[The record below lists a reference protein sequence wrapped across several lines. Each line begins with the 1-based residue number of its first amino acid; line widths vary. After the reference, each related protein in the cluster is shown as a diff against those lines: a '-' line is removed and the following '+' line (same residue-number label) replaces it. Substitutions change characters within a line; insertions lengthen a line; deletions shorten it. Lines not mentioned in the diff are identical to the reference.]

1 MPPID
6 PSRIQ
11 ITKEVFDFMF
21 IRISDSGFQN
31 QALEY
36 AIVDQT
42 GKTIRKGLFR
52 GAVIQ
57 LRLSHL
63 KDGLYQLSLTAN
75 HEAIVQHLFTKKTA
89 NLGQQTM
96 FEF

>member
-21 IRISDSGFQN
+21 IRISDPGFQN
-31 QALEY
+31 QPLEY
-36 AIVDQT
+36 AILDQT
-42 GKTIRKGLFR
+42 GKTIRKGLFK
-52 GAVIQ
+52 GSVIQ

-63 KDGLYQLSLTAN
+63 KDGVYHLLLTVN
-75 HEAIVQHLFTKKTA
+75 NEIVIQHFFTKKTA